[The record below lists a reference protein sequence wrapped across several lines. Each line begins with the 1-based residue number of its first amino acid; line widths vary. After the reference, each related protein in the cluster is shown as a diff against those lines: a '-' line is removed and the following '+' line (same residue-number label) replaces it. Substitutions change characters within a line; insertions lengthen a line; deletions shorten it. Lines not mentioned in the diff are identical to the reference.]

1 MTVKGGHPPHPIH
14 GTAGQ
19 MYRNT
24 ANIISLTRI
33 PFGIALLFFPALS
46 AGFFVF
52 YTLGGISDVLD
63 GLVARRTDTDS
74 EIGSKIDSLTDIF
87 FIAMMLIVLLP
98 SLDIPVW
105 LWIWFIVIV
114 CIKAINLICGYS
126 MYGRFVPSHTMLNRI
141 AGALV
146 FIFPFSLLW
155 MELAYSASFVSAV
168 ATLAAVQEGH
178 CIRTGVLS

>member
-1 MTVKGGHPPHPIH
+1 MN
-14 GTAGQ
+14 
-19 MYRNT
+19 RNA

-46 AGFFVF
+46 TGFFVF

-63 GLVARRTDTDS
+63 GFIARRTETDS
-74 EIGSKIDSLTDIF
+74 DIGSRIDSLTDIF
-87 FIAMMLIVLLP
+87 FIAMALIVLLP

-105 LWIWFIVIV
+105 LWIWFFAIVAIKIV
-114 CIKAINLICGYS
+114 NVYFGYR
-126 MYGRFVPSHTMLNRI
+126 MYGKFIPSHTVLNKI

-155 MELAYSASFVSAV
+155 MDLVYSASFVSAV
-168 ATLAAVQEGH
+168 ATLAAAQEGH
-178 CIRTGVLS
+178 YIRTGVLS